1 MNSIIRKLELWY
13 QAKCNGDWEH
23 SYGIQI
29 ETLDNPGW
37 CLKIDLEDTSL
48 LNAEFT
54 GKKYQNTDEGDWI
67 DCKKEGS
74 KYVAFGGPCK
84 LEELIAVF
92 LDWADSCNHE

>member
-1 MNSIIRKLELWY
+1 MNTVISRLQSWY
-13 QAKCNGDWEH
+13 QSECDGDWEH

-37 CLKIDLEDTSL
+37 HLEIDLEDTCL
-48 LNAEFT
+48 LNATFVE
-54 GKKYQNTDEGDWI
+54 KKYQNTDEDDWI
-67 DCKKEGS
+67 DCKKVGG

-92 LDWADSCNHE
+92 LDWADSCNRK